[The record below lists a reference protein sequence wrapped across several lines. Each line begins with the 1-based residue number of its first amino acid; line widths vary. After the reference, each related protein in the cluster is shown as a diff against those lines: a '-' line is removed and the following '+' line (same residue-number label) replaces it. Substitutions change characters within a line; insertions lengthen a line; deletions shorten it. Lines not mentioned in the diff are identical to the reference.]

1 MVYLRMRSA
10 LNEPIW
16 YGSGGQVHPG
26 DGREHGSSGAGVQP
40 WSAGHLSSAAASGQ
54 AFLGGPPAFVGAGTS
69 FISNGVR
76 TARTAVGLGTARSGS
91 SEECLQP
98 CPCLLR
104 PAPRSPAGLP
114 SPLLAICH

>member
-54 AFLGGPPAFVGAGTS
+54 AFLGGPPAFVGAGAS
-69 FISNGVR
+69 LSYSPF
-76 TARTAVGLGTARSGS
+76 LGNILEGFDLVSR
-91 SEECLQP
+91 
-98 CPCLLR
+98 
-104 PAPRSPAGLP
+104 
-114 SPLLAICH
+114 